1 MPINWQAIIAT
12 IGTTVGG
19 GVVVL
24 SAAAWLIR
32 ALVSNR
38 LTLDVEKFKIEMKSE
53 ADAEI
58 ERVKAALIKAA
69 RVHERQLEILSKLY
83 RHLYDVQGYLQ
94 RMTASG
100 RMGGVTAEGEQVNE
114 ISPEKYAPMVGKA
127 LDSAHEEL
135 LNGRL
140 FVPPALVQ
148 QCELFFGA
156 VFEGQQNFTFAH
168 LPMIDGAK
176 QSEFWTAAATVAHQ
190 QVPKILQQIEGSA
203 RGLVHGEPADNQT

>member
-1 MPINWQAIIAT
+1 MPINWQAIITT
-12 IGTTVGG
+12 ILTTVGG
-19 GVVVL
+19 GGVVL
-24 SAAAWLIR
+24 AAAAWLIR

-38 LTLDVEKFKIEMKSE
+38 LALDAEKFKIEMKFE

-114 ISPEKYAPMVGKA
+114 ITPEKYGPLVDKA
-127 LDSAHEEL
+127 LNAAHEEL

-140 FVPPALVQ
+140 FVPTALVQ
-148 QCELFFGA
+148 QCEVFFGA
-156 VFEGQQNFTFAH
+156 VFEGQRNFTYAH
-168 LPMIDGAK
+168 HPMIDGVK
-176 QSEFWTAAATVAHQ
+176 QAEFWTAAATVAHQ
-190 QVPKILQQIEGSA
+190 QVPKILQQIEGAA
-203 RGLVHGEPADNQT
+203 RGLVRGEPADNQS